1 MRLNIT
7 ETEFVVLENTAA
19 ADTNAVILKVKS
31 GGLKIPYFTLNF
43 VIKCDQF
50 RICCT
55 WPYMALR
62 NSYSEIDVWGCA
74 TLMGHFFMRNP

>member
-31 GGLKIPYFTLNF
+31 RDLKIPYLTLDF

-55 WPYMALR
+55 WPCISLG
-62 NSYSEIDVWGCA
+62 V
-74 TLMGHFFMRNP
+74 LM